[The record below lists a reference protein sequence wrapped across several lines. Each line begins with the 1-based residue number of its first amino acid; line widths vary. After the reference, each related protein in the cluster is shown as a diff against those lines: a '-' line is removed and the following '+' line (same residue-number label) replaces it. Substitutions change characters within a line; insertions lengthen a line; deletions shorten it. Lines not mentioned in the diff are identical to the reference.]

1 MRHQRHFAHIPD
13 AAQLLPYRMYP
24 LGLEAQAVHAAVHL
38 EINVERSMQS
48 GVLQGFN
55 LPVAVNAGGQP
66 VLIQQRQIVG
76 MEEPF
81 QQ

>member
-1 MRHQRHFAHIPD
+1 MRHQRHFAHVFHG
-13 AAQLLPYRMYP
+13 AQLLPDRMHP
-24 LGLEAQAVHAAVHL
+24 LRLEAQAVHAAVYL
-38 EINVERSMQS
+38 EIDIQRSME
-48 GVLQGFN
+48 LRILDRLN

-66 VLIQQRQIVG
+66 VLIQQRQIVR